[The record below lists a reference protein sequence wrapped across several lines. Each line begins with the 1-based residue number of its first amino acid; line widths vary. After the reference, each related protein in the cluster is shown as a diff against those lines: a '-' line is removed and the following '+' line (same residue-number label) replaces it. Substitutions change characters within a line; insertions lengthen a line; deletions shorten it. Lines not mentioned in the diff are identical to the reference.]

1 MYIQTQSPS
10 LKITCLCP
18 LFTLDSRPLSQREG
32 AAKKKKQIE
41 KKQRGRN
48 GWRKEKTDKE
58 KKRKNSGEKE
68 KKKEE

>member
-48 GWRKEKTDKE
+48 G
-58 KKRKNSGEKE
+58 
-68 KKKEE
+68 